1 MPSLIGSNVVGANWL
16 AFVAALIIGLLV
28 AWWLWGRSSSSAD
41 RHRSADALDEGTGPA
56 KRNQALIDAP
66 RDFTSSATSQH
77 AAAVAATGPG
87 IFGGIG
93 ELVAAAAASEVT
105 AARDTGEATE
115 AAAPTPAVIPP
126 AAPAATGDDLT
137 RLKGLGPKLSAR
149 LAELGVTSYA
159 QIASWSAADI
169 AALDAQ
175 LGSFAGRA
183 TRDNWVEQAGFLA
196 RGDHA
201 GYEARFGKL

>member
-1 MPSLIGSNVVGANWL
+1 MSGVIGTNVIGANWL
-16 AFVAALIIGLLV
+16 AFALALAIGLLV
-28 AWWLWGRSSSSAD
+28 AWWLWGRSSGSERA
-41 RHRSADALDEGTGPA
+41 RTPDALDEGTGPA

-66 RDFTSSATSQH
+66 RDFSGSATSQH

-105 AARDTGEATE
+105 AARETGEATE
-115 AAAPTPAVIPP
+115 AAAVAPAAPP
-126 AAPAATGDDLT
+126 AAGDDLT

-149 LAELGVTSYA
+149 LAELGVVSYA
-159 QIASWSAADI
+159 QIAGWSEADI
-169 AALDAQ
+169 AAVDAQ

-201 GYEARFGKL
+201 GYEAKFGKL

>member
-1 MPSLIGSNVVGANWL
+1 MTSVIGANWL
-16 AFVAALIIGLLV
+16 AFAAALAIGVLV
-28 AWWLWGRSSSSAD
+28 AWWLWGRASGNERA
-41 RHRSADALDEGTGPA
+41 RTPDALDVGASAA

-66 RDFTSSATSQH
+66 RNFAGSATSQH
-77 AAAVAATGPG
+77 AASVAATGPG

-115 AAAPTPAVIPP
+115 ATALAP
-126 AAPAATGDDLT
+126 AAPPAMGDDLT

-149 LAELGVTSYA
+149 LAELGVTSFA
-159 QIASWSAADI
+159 QIAAWSEADI
-169 AALDAQ
+169 ATIDAQ
-175 LGSFAGRA
+175 LGTFAGRA
-183 TRDNWVEQAGFLA
+183 SRDNWVEQAGFLA

-201 GYEARFGKL
+201 GYEAKFGKL

>member
-1 MPSLIGSNVVGANWL
+1 MSGVIGTNVIGANWL
-16 AFVAALIIGLLV
+16 AFALALAIGLLV

-105 AARDTGEATE
+105 AARETGEATE
-115 AAAPTPAVIPP
+115 AAAVAPAAPP
-126 AAPAATGDDLT
+126 AAGDDLT

-149 LAELGVTSYA
+149 LAELGVVSYA
-159 QIASWSAADI
+159 QIAGWSEADI
-169 AALDAQ
+169 AAVDAQ

-201 GYEARFGKL
+201 GYEAKFGKL

>member
-105 AARDTGEATE
+105 AARETGEATE
-115 AAAPTPAVIPP
+115 AAAVAPAAPP
-126 AAPAATGDDLT
+126 AAGDDLT

-149 LAELGVTSYA
+149 LAELGVVSYA
-159 QIASWSAADI
+159 QIAGWSEADI
-169 AALDAQ
+169 AAVDAQ

-201 GYEARFGKL
+201 GYEAKFGKL

>member
-1 MPSLIGSNVVGANWL
+1 MGSPGKGCSVWS
-16 AFVAALIIGLLV
+16 
-28 AWWLWGRSSSSAD
+28 GRPPCRYRAS
-41 RHRSADALDEGTGPA
+41 
-56 KRNQALIDAP
+56 
-66 RDFTSSATSQH
+66 
-77 AAAVAATGPG
+77 AAVAATGPA

-105 AARDTGEATE
+105 AARETGEATE
-115 AAAPTPAVIPP
+115 AAAIAPVAPP
-126 AAPAATGDDLT
+126 AAGDDLT

-159 QIASWSAADI
+159 QIAGWSEADI
-169 AALDAQ
+169 AAVDAQ